1 MLKAIETK
9 NIAIQSEPP
18 SKMNSGTWTQEMDT
32 FEAFF
37 RGKTAEELR
46 TLPSSKRFVNLTVLS
61 GAASE
66 SSAEAAFFRA
76 KREPDVQGKPGPEIR
91 RFSGKRRETAENK
104 HGGRERKLQTPGL
117 AVLKKP

>member
-9 NIAIQSEPP
+9 DIAIQSEPP

-66 SSAEAAFFRA
+66 AQLRQPFFVR
-76 KREPDVQGKPGPEIR
+76 KGNRMCRENPGR
-91 RFSGKRRETAENK
+91 RFGAFPESD
-104 HGGRERKLQTPGL
+104 GRPQRINMEEGNGNFRLRVWQF
-117 AVLKKP
+117 